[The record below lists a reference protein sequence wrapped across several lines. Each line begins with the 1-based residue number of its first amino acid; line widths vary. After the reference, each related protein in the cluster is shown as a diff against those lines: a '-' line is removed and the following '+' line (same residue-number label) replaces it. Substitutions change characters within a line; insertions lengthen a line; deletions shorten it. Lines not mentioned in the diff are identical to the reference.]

1 MLASLVTSTTLPTT
15 PFQKMEET
23 TKVHPTSSAV
33 HQSGVL
39 WIDDGVFYA
48 RLPVLGDS
56 QPLTVALHGVSDQTH
71 AAEAYQVFLPLTMSA
86 GFPAQANARFP

>member
-1 MLASLVTSTTLPTT
+1 M
-15 PFQKMEET
+15 
-23 TKVHPTSSAV
+23 

-48 RLPVLGDS
+48 RLPVLGES

-71 AAEAYQVFLPLTMSA
+71 AAEAYQVFLPLTMSP
-86 GFPAQANARFP
+86 GFASQTNPRFP